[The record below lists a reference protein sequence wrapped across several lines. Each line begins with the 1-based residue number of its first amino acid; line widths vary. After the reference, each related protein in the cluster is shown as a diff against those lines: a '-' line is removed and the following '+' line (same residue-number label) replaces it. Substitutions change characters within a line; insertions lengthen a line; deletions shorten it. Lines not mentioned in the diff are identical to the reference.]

1 MLVKVRS
8 VANVGLVALP
18 VTVEVDVAEAGFPG
32 FNIVGLAGKA
42 VEEARERVK
51 TAIVNS
57 GLDFPPKKITVNLAP
72 ADLPKDGGAYD
83 LPMAVGILAA
93 SEQVPKLKPQDS
105 IFYGELSLDGSL
117 RGTKGVLLVGLFAK
131 KGDGVFVPI
140 ESANEAAV
148 VENINVY
155 PVRNLRELVDHL
167 NNIKEIKRLSNLEI
181 GELVDDVSVEFDLAE
196 VAGQEQAKRA
206 LTIAAAGGHNLL
218 MWGPPGTGKTMLAR
232 AMPGILPPLN
242 VPEAL
247 EVTRIYSVSGLLI
260 AGESLLRRRPFRSP
274 HHGISPAGMV
284 GGGSNPM
291 PGEVSLAH
299 LGVLFLDEMAEFPRS
314 VLESM
319 RQPMEDGVVGIVRA
333 TAHVSYPASFT
344 LLAAVNPCPCGYLGH
359 PRRECKCTDK
369 MIRKYRAKISGPIL
383 DRIDL
388 HVQVPTVE
396 TNKLTSDQLS
406 ARLPDGQVNQLSSKV
421 IRDKVI
427 LARKIQV
434 ERFGDDGL
442 YTNSQMRNKQVKKYC
457 KLDGETLRILK
468 LAVEK
473 WDLSARA
480 YFRLIKV
487 ARTIADLDESE
498 NIAVRYMAEA
508 LQYRQLV

>member
-1 MLVKVRS
+1 
-8 VANVGLVALP
+8 
-18 VTVEVDVAEAGFPG
+18 
-32 FNIVGLAGKA
+32 
-42 VEEARERVK
+42 
-51 TAIVNS
+51 
-57 GLDFPPKKITVNLAP
+57 
-72 ADLPKDGGAYD
+72 
-83 LPMAVGILAA
+83 
-93 SEQVPKLKPQDS
+93 
-105 IFYGELSLDGSL
+105 
-117 RGTKGVLLVGLFAK
+117 
-131 KGDGVFVPI
+131 
-140 ESANEAAV
+140 
-148 VENINVY
+148 
-155 PVRNLRELVDHL
+155 
-167 NNIKEIKRLSNLEI
+167 
-181 GELVDDVSVEFDLAE
+181 
-196 VAGQEQAKRA
+196 
-206 LTIAAAGGHNLL
+206 
-218 MWGPPGTGKTMLAR
+218 MLAR